1 MEELLQILN
10 KLEEN
15 TNLILL
21 ENKRLENEIRIL
33 KGEEPVQVPELSYD
47 GGLLGDLREAKKVL
61 LEMQLQLIQKVLN

>member
-47 GGLLGDLREAKKVL
+47 GGLLGDLREAKY
-61 LEMQLQLIQKVLN
+61 EAENNINT